1 MSNEVILIG
10 KIGRRSIEIVRSD
23 IVRII
28 DEVRKGNVK
37 IDNKVVCKLGMK
49 VKGKEIEGKIMK
61 VDEMVEKVEGKRKE
75 VMRKKLE
82 VKEVGREWLVNKK
95 KGELI
100 KKEREKKEKN
110 IIIDKEI
117 KDEIVDKGKGKKL

>member
-82 VKEVGREWLVNKK
+82 VKEVGRE
-95 KGELI
+95 
-100 KKEREKKEKN
+100 
-110 IIIDKEI
+110 
-117 KDEIVDKGKGKKL
+117 